1 MSDKKKTTVTPEE
14 IARFLEQTGF
24 VFEMRMHEAFLKAKY
39 ICDIGSCRSAV
50 EIEVIFLYVLAVIAL
65 VASQAEQTFLEKGI
79 TLIPQR

>member
-39 ICDIGSCRSAV
+39 VC
-50 EIEVIFLYVLAVIAL
+50 EIVLPQLEMERAFL
-65 VASQAEQTFLEKGI
+65 
-79 TLIPQR
+79 R